1 MSTNNDISSLEVK
14 ITAEVANNNM
24 TAIQDTI
31 VVRTTA
37 VRQTES
43 TGGTEGFDTSSQGM
57 NGVNACNASTY
68 SVTVSMYLTRQ

>member
-1 MSTNNDISSLEVK
+1 MRTNNDISSLEVK

-24 TAIQDTI
+24 AAIQETI
-31 VVRTTA
+31 AVRTTA
-37 VRQTES
+37 VGQTES
-43 TGGTEGFDTSSQGM
+43 TEGTEGFDTSGLSV